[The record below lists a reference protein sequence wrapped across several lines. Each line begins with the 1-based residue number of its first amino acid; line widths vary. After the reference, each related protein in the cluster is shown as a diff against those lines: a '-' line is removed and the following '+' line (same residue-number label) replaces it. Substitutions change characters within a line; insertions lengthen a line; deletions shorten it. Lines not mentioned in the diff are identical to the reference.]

1 MLKHPNV
8 NLGISNQS
16 LFIAGTV
23 NWQSIFYSPTPHPP
37 PPTPPP
43 PLNSV
48 DDDQFLLRFPFKPRY
63 PPKTLFL
70 PPPKRTVPD
79 LFSDKL
85 LKGMRW
91 G

>member
-1 MLKHPNV
+1 MLKHSNV

-16 LFIAGTV
+16 LFIAKKV
-23 NWQSIFYSPTPHPP
+23 NWQSIFYSPTP
-37 PPTPPP
+37 PTPTP

-48 DDDQFLLRFPFKPRY
+48 NDNQFLLRFPFKPRY

-70 PPPKRTVPD
+70 PPRKRTVPD
-79 LFSDKL
+79 LFVDKL

-91 G
+91 C